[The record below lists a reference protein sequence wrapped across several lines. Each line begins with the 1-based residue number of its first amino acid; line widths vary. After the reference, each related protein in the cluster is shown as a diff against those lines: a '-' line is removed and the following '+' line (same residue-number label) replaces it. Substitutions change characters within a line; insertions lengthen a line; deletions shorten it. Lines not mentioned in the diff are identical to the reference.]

1 MKTEIE
7 NSSDMKCRIEQEL
20 IKIENNSNIK
30 ILYACESGSRA
41 WNFASLNSD
50 FDVRF
55 IYAHPT
61 NWYLSIAKKK
71 DVIEHMIDDDLDISG
86 WDIKK
91 SLVLLRK
98 SNSPLLEWISSP
110 IKYRNEKKVM
120 NPLIE
125 LSIDAFLP
133 ESSCHHYWSMA
144 KRILSN
150 LEEGKVAKI
159 KSYLYSLRAIL
170 CCKWIIK
177 RLTQP
182 PMRIQELLNEL
193 LPAGETRD
201 LVDNL
206 IYEKSQASES
216 ASTKRSLSFEEY
228 LRGQLNNLES
238 QIPKNPKKLPI
249 DRFDA
254 VFQEII
260 SRCNS

>member
-1 MKTEIE
+1 MKIEI
-7 NSSDMKCRIEQEL
+7 SSEMKRRIEQEL
-20 IKIENNSNIK
+20 NKIEYNLNVK
-30 ILYACESGSRA
+30 IIYACESGSRA

-50 FDVRF
+50 YDVRF
-55 IYAHPT
+55 IYVHPKD
-61 NWYLSIAKKK
+61 WYLSIARKK
-71 DVIEHMIDDDLDISG
+71 DVIENPIDDDLDISG
-86 WDIKK
+86 WDIRK

-110 IKYRNEKKVM
+110 IKYRNDKPVM

-144 KRILSN
+144 KRIILN
-150 LEEGKVAKI
+150 FGEAEVAKI

-177 RLTQP
+177 RLNQP
-182 PMRIQELLNEL
+182 PMRIQDLLNEM
-193 LPAGETRD
+193 LPVGETRD

-206 IYEKSQASES
+206 IYEKSKGSES
-216 ASTKRSLSFEEY
+216 ASTKRSLRFEEY
-228 LRGQLNNLES
+228 LKGQLSNLEP
-238 QIPKNPKKLPI
+238 QIPKNSKKLPI

-260 SRCNS
+260 TRCNT

>member
-1 MKTEIE
+1 
-7 NSSDMKCRIEQEL
+7 MKCRIEQEL
-20 IKIENNSNIK
+20 NKIEKNLNVK
-30 ILYACESGSRA
+30 IIYACESGSRA

-50 FDVRF
+50 YDVRF
-55 IYAHPT
+55 IYAHPKD
-61 NWYLSIAKKK
+61 WYLSIAKKK
-71 DVIEHMIDDDLDISG
+71 DVIEHLIDGDLDISG

-110 IKYRNEKKVM
+110 IKYRNERTVM

-125 LSIDAFLP
+125 LSTDAFLP

-144 KRILSN
+144 NRILLN
-150 LEEGKVAKI
+150 VGEGEEAKI

-170 CCKWIIK
+170 CCKWIVK
-177 RLTQP
+177 RHTQP
-182 PMRIQELLNEL
+182 PMRIEELLNEL
-193 LPAGETRD
+193 LPVGETRD

-206 IYEKSQASES
+206 IYEKSKGAES

-228 LRGQLNNLES
+228 LRGQLSNLES

-260 SRCNS
+260 SRCNT